1 MDMKSILKTNIIMF
15 RSEPVK
21 IVKRCISSLI
31 SACIQAGFT
40 HSECFQGD
48 CFGSLTGTYFHQT
61 SSTSVGQWEVTSVLF
76 FSGMLLEAAGIE
88 VEAAVENFK
97 RDMLD
102 IGRKQWY
109 HIFRGLSF

>member
-1 MDMKSILKTNIIMF
+1 
-15 RSEPVK
+15 
-21 IVKRCISSLI
+21 
-31 SACIQAGFT
+31 
-40 HSECFQGD
+40 
-48 CFGSLTGTYFHQT
+48 
-61 SSTSVGQWEVTSVLF
+61 
-76 FSGMLLEAAGIE
+76 MLLEAAGIE